1 MEQAV
6 FQTGIRKFLT
16 TTGGMKQSNPDKTNF
31 IKAAMK
37 VQDKFAA
44 EKGAEFQAL
53 IEAIRAEAK

>member
-1 MEQAV
+1 
-6 FQTGIRKFLT
+6 
-16 TTGGMKQSNPDKTNF
+16 MKQSNPDKTNF

>member
-1 MEQAV
+1 M